1 MFIIITPAQSSTRQN
16 GYVTIFFFKTQL
28 CFCLKSERKFNQVAQ
43 DSSQKD
49 RKIHIKGPEN

>member
-16 GYVTIFFFKTQL
+16 GYVTIFFLKQL